1 MKLYSATIVAMIARL
16 SPRIERGAGMVE
28 YAMLMALIVL
38 VTVTFLEVIADT
50 IGGLLA
56 QSLAMLTGDV

>member
-1 MKLYSATIVAMIARL
+1 
-16 SPRIERGAGMVE
+16 MVE